1 MDIQDIAAGVYV
13 SYSTYPIEIKQ
24 YWPQRAAMQKAIE
37 KHAREIAQW
46 YCESTGQ
53 TMIPVMESTPEG

>member
-1 MDIQDIAAGVYV
+1 MDIQDITTGVYV

-24 YWPQRAAMQKAIE
+24 YWPERAAMQRAIE
-37 KHAREIAQW
+37 KHAQEIAQW

-53 TMIPVMESTPEG
+53 TMISVQKSTPKG